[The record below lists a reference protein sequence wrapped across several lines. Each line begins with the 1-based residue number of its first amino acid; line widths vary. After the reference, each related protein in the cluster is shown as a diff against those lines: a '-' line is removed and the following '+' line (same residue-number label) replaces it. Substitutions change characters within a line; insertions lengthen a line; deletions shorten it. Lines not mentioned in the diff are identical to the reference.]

1 MEKLEINNFL
11 TIRQANVDVRRFT
24 IFIGP
29 QANGKS
35 VIAKVLYFFRNFLS
49 THYTRSIENQETKI
63 QLEKKGNVIFEQ
75 IFPRYTWLEQE
86 FELTYTTDDIE
97 IKLSRQNQTVKKNII
112 KIELSKNLTELHRK
126 AKKYYRRKLELE
138 EEVKST
144 REGRLIRT
152 HHAMDAYFETL
163 IECVYGSKIGHNFEN
178 SVFIPASRSFFA
190 NLQKNVFSF
199 LANNISIDPLIKEFG
214 SVYESSKASYDR
226 RYLIRRPEEKEL
238 ASLREE
244 IKQEF
249 ERIITGEYVYQDDQ
263 DWIVSGKR
271 RINLANASSGQQE
284 VLPLLLVLS
293 NWLNRVAKQSRGTTF
308 FIEEPEAHLFPV
320 SQRRLIGIFSR
331 FYATFNCNFILTT
344 HSPYILTAFNNLIL
358 ASNIAQ
364 DGDKKN
370 IGKVQKIIGQDQS
383 IKFEDISAYTIQ
395 DGLLKSIL
403 DSENNLIGSS
413 IIDSVSDE
421 FDKVFDKL
429 LELSLN

>member
-11 TIRQANVDVRRFT
+11 TIRQAKVDVRRFT
-24 IFIGP
+24 ILIGP

-75 IFPRYTWLEQE
+75 IFPRYTWLDQE
-86 FELTYTTDDIE
+86 FELIYTTDDIE
-97 IKLSRQNQTVKKNII
+97 IKMSRQNQTVKKNSI
-112 KIELSKNLTELHRK
+112 KIELSENLIELHRRS
-126 AKKYYRRKLELE
+126 KKYYRRKLEE
-138 EEVKST
+138 EIKSS

-152 HHAMDAYFETL
+152 HPTEAFFDTLFEC
-163 IECVYGSKIGHNFEN
+163 IYASKIGHNFEN

-214 SVYESSKASYDR
+214 SVYESSKAGYDR
-226 RYLIRRPEEKEL
+226 RYLIRRHEEKEL
-238 ASLREE
+238 ISLREE

-249 ERIITGEYVYQDDQ
+249 ERIITGQYVYEDDQ

-293 NWLNRVAKQSRGTTF
+293 NWLNRASRQSRGTTF

-331 FYATFNCNFILTT
+331 FYTTFNCNFVLTT

-364 DGDKKN
+364 DGNKKN
-370 IGKVQKIIGQDQS
+370 LSKVQKIIGQDQA

>member
-11 TIRQANVDVRRFT
+11 TIRQAKVDVRRFT

-35 VIAKVLYFFRNFLS
+35 VIAKVLYFFRNFLT
-49 THYTRSIENQETKI
+49 THYVRSIENQETKI
-63 QLEKKGNVIFEQ
+63 QLEKKGNIIFEQ
-75 IFPRYTWLEQE
+75 IFPRYTWLDQE
-86 FELTYTTDDIE
+86 FELIYTTDDIE
-97 IKLSRQNQTVKKNII
+97 IKLSKQNQTTKRNSV

-126 AKKYYRRKLELE
+126 AKKHYQRKLEE
-138 EEVKST
+138 SKSD
-144 REGRLIRT
+144 RDGRLLRPQHMEVFWDT
-152 HHAMDAYFETL
+152 LFEC
-163 IECVYGSKIGHNFEN
+163 IYGSKIGHNFEN

-226 RYLIRRPEEKEL
+226 KYMVRGPEEKEL
-238 ASLREE
+238 ATLREE

-249 ERIITGEYVYQDDQ
+249 ERIITGQYVYEDDQ

-293 NWLNRVAKQSRGTTF
+293 DWLKWTVRQSRGTMF

-331 FYATFNCNFILTT
+331 FYATFNCSFVLTT

-364 DGDKKN
+364 EGDKKN
-370 IGKVQKIIGQDQS
+370 TGKIQKIIGQDQA
-383 IKFEDISAYTIQ
+383 IKFEDVSAYTIQ

-403 DSENNLIGSS
+403 DSDNNLIGSS

>member
-11 TIRQANVDVRRFT
+11 TIRQAKVDVRRFT

-49 THYTRSIENQETKI
+49 TYYVRSIENQETKI
-63 QLEKKGNVIFEQ
+63 QLEKKGNVVFEQ
-75 IFPRYTWLEQE
+75 IFPRYTWLDQA
-86 FELTYTTDDIE
+86 FELIYTTDDVE
-97 IKLSRQNQTVKKNII
+97 IKLSKQNQTTKRNSV

-126 AKKYYRRKLELE
+126 AKKHYQRKLQDTKLE
-138 EEVKST
+138 
-144 REGRLIRT
+144 REGRLLRPQ
-152 HHAMDAYFETL
+152 HMDSFIETL
-163 IECVYGSKIGHNFEN
+163 VECIYGSKIGHNFGN
-178 SVFIPASRSFFA
+178 SIFIPASRSFFA
-190 NLQKNVFSF
+190 NLQKNVFTF

-214 SVYESSKASYDR
+214 SVYESSKLNYDK
-226 RYLIRRPEEKEL
+226 RYRFMSAEKEL
-238 ASLREE
+238 AGLRDE

-249 ERIITGEYVYQDDQ
+249 ERIIIGQYVYEDDQ

-293 NWLNRVAKQSRGTTF
+293 TWLNRTVRQSRGTTF

-331 FYATFNCNFILTT
+331 FYATFNCSFVLTT

-364 DGDKKN
+364 DGNKKN
-370 IGKVQKIIGQDQS
+370 IDKVQKIIGQDQV
-383 IKFEDISAYTIQ
+383 IKFDDISAYTIQ

>member
-1 MEKLEINNFL
+1 MEKLEISNFL
-11 TIRQANVDVRRFT
+11 TIRQATVDVRRFT

-35 VIAKVLYFFRNFLS
+35 VIAKVLYFFRNFL
-49 THYTRSIENQETKI
+49 TNHYVRSVENQETKI
-63 QLEKKGNVIFEQ
+63 QLEKKASIIFEQ
-75 IFPRYTWLEQE
+75 IFPRYTWNDQE
-86 FELTYTTDDIE
+86 FQLTYKTDDIE
-97 IKLSRQNQTVKKNII
+97 INISKQYQTGKRNNI

-126 AKKYYRRKLELE
+126 AKKHFQRKLEE
-138 EEVKST
+138 AKSE
-144 REGRLIRT
+144 REGRLFRPQE
-152 HHAMDAYFETL
+152 AFWDTL
-163 IECVYGSKIGHNFEN
+163 IQCIYGSKIGHNFEN

-199 LANNISIDPLIKEFG
+199 LANNIDLDPLIKEFG
-214 SVYESSKASYDR
+214 SVYESSKANYDR
-226 RYLIRRPEEKEL
+226 RYLRSRSEEKEL
-238 ASLREE
+238 MVLQDE

-249 ERIITGEYVYQDDQ
+249 ERIITGHYVYEDDQ

-271 RINLANASSGQQE
+271 RINLANAASGQQE

-293 NWLNRVAKQSRGTTF
+293 NWLNRTVRQSRGTMF

-331 FYATFNCNFILTT
+331 FYATFNCSFVLTT

-364 DGDKKN
+364 EGDKKN
-370 IGKVQKIIGQDQS
+370 IGKVQEIIGQDQA

-403 DSENNLIGSS
+403 DPENNLIGSS

-429 LELSLN
+429 LGLSLN